1 MAAGFNFSLSG
12 HAILDAAWKRAEA
25 VGAGPGHWYEDAES
39 LLYCFFS
46 VAGATAEQALAAPAR
61 AKVKGTSRS
70 AIRRNG
76 SGAGNLP
83 PCISPDLKQV
93 YIARLGANSQ
103 RPTGK

>member
-1 MAAGFNFSLSG
+1 
-12 HAILDAAWKRAEA
+12 
-25 VGAGPGHWYEDAES
+25 
-39 LLYCFFS
+39 
-46 VAGATAEQALAAPAR
+46 
-61 AKVKGTSRS
+61 VKGTSRS

-76 SGAGNLP
+76 SGAGNLR